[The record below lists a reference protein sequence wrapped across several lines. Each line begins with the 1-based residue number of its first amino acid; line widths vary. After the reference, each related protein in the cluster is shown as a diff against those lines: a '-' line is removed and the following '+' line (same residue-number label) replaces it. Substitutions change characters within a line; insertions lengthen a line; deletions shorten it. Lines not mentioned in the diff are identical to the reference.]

1 MEIPQDIL
9 NTFLVR
15 PDYLEWINN
24 ETSLFVYVDLT
35 NVLHWQDTLRWKF
48 KIEDVIQQLLS
59 FKNVKEVK
67 VYYGLNGKD
76 LENSEAF
83 HERVRKAGAILRT
96 KPMKFL

>member
-1 MEIPQDIL
+1 MDIPQEIL
-9 NTFLVR
+9 NTFMIR

-24 ETSLFVYVDLT
+24 ETSLFVYIDLT
-35 NVLHWQDTLRWKF
+35 NVLHWQDTIRWKF
-48 KIEDVIQQLLS
+48 RIEDVIEQLLS

-83 HERVRKAGAILRT
+83 MIVSEKQAQ
-96 KPMKFL
+96 F